1 MRLSEINIEPYDT
14 LLLDRDGTINVHLV
28 GDYVKRWEEF
38 EFIPGALE
46 AMPRLAQHFKHI
58 FIVTNQRGVGK
69 GLMTEADL
77 VDIHKHMVEEIEK
90 NGGRIDGVY
99 YCTSLTEEDVRRKP
113 NRGMWEDI
121 HQDYPEVA
129 AERTLMVGDG
139 DVDLDFAR
147 NCGIAFC
154 RVDSLKKMNGM
165 YKWVKTNE
173 MDVIILAGGLGT
185 RLRSV
190 VSEVPKSMALVNGKP
205 FLYYLLKALSQ
216 YQIRKVVLSVGYKSE
231 CIVNW
236 IRENG
241 QDFPF
246 DIDFAV
252 EEMPLGTGGGI
263 RFAMEKCSCDTVCV
277 INGDTF
283 FDVDLEQL
291 RREHEQSG
299 KLLTMAMKHLRSFDR
314 YGTVS
319 FDKSGTVTGFK
330 EKQFCED
337 GYINAGVYM
346 MSDRSLLKN
355 MPEKFS
361 FETDFLQPKV
371 AEGLVHGYV
380 GDGYFIDIGIPQDY
394 AKANE
399 DFKDFMAWTKRK

>member
-38 EFIPGALE
+38 EFIPGVLE
-46 AMPRLAQHFKHI
+46 AMPRLARHFKHI
-58 FIVTNQRGVGK
+58 FVVTNQRGVGK

-77 VDIHKHMVEEIEK
+77 VDIHKHMVEEIE
-90 NGGRIDGVY
+90 NVGGRIDGIY
-99 YCTSLTEEDVRRKP
+99 YCTSLTEKDVRRKP

-121 HQDYPEVA
+121 QRDYPEVTLG
-129 AERTLMVGDG
+129 RTLMVGDG
-139 DVDLDFAR
+139 DVDMEFAR
-147 NCGIAFC
+147 SCGIAFC
-154 RVDSLKKMNGM
+154 RVDSLKKTNGE
-165 YKWVKTNE
+165 YKWVKANE

-190 VSEVPKSMALVNGKP
+190 VSELPKSMAPVNGKP
-205 FLYYLLKALSQ
+205 FLFYLLKALSK
-216 YQIRKVVLSVGYKSE
+216 YQIRKVVLSVGYRHE
-231 CIVNW
+231 CIVEW
-236 IRENG
+236 VRENG
-241 QDFPF
+241 RDFPF

-252 EEMPLGTGGGI
+252 EETPLGTGGGI
-263 RFAMEKCSCDTVCV
+263 RFALEKCSSDAVCV

-283 FDVDLEQL
+283 FDVDLERL
-291 RREHEQSG
+291 SKEHEQSG
-299 KLLTMAMKHLRSFDR
+299 KLLTMAMKHLKNFDR

-319 FDKSGTVTGFK
+319 LDKSGAVTGFN
-330 EKQFCED
+330 EKRFCED

-346 MSDRSLLKN
+346 VSDRSLLKN

-371 AEGLVHGYV
+371 AEGLVHGCV
-380 GDGYFIDIGIPQDY
+380 SDGYFIDIGIPQDY

-399 DFKDFMAWTKRK
+399 DFKDFEAWTKRK

>member
-1 MRLSEINIEPYDT
+1 MRLSEIHIEPYDT

-38 EFIPGALE
+38 EFIPGVLE

-69 GLMTEADL
+69 GLMTETDL
-77 VDIHKHMVEEIEK
+77 VDIHKHMVDEIEK
-90 NGGRIDGVY
+90 VGGRIDGVY
-99 YCTSLTEEDVRRKP
+99 YCTSLTEKDVRRKP

-121 HQDYPEVA
+121 QRDYPEVA

-147 NCGIAFC
+147 NCGISFG
-154 RVDSLKKMNGM
+154 RVDSLKKSNGM

-216 YQIRKVVLSVGYKSE
+216 YQIRKVVLSVGYKRE
-231 CIVNW
+231 CIMDW
-236 IRENG
+236 MRENERV
-241 QDFPF
+241 FPF

-252 EEMPLGTGGGI
+252 EETPLGTGGGI
-263 RFAMEKCSCDTVCV
+263 RFALGKCSSDTVCV

-291 RREHEQSG
+291 RKEHEQSG
-299 KLLTMAMKHLRSFDR
+299 KFLTMAMKHLKSFDR

-346 MSDRSLLKN
+346 ISDRSLLKD

-380 GDGYFIDIGIPQDY
+380 SDGYFIDIGIPQDY